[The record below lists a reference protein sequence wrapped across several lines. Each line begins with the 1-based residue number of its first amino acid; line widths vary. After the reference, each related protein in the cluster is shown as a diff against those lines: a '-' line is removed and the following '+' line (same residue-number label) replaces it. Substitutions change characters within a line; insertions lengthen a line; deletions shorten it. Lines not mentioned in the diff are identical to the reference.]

1 MRVAPFPAAPM
12 SSTRSNLKLDERSFE
27 TLLAAAYTVQEHN
40 AKQKR
45 VGQTPCNQCGNPLEL
60 EHKFCGHCGA
70 RREEF
75 RPGER
80 MQRKWASLWSMS
92 QSKTGQPNFASL
104 TGSKSDVSAIEAIE
118 VPIEFADPIWG
129 DDASV
134 LEEDPIEKDNT
145 SEFDEPESLVRS
157 PRQQDFAED
166 PELEPADSGSLT
178 AWNLPIILRFRR
190 EDLYLGV
197 AILVSS
203 LALLWVIWAAPVSRS
218 WAKERLTLWQRTLV
232 KVGIAEASPRAAAV
246 YSGDPSVK
254 VWADP
259 HTALYY
265 CYGDEQ
271 FGKTPDGHFS
281 TQREAQMDRFSPA
294 ARTPCE

>member
-1 MRVAPFPAAPM
+1 M
-12 SSTRSNLKLDERSFE
+12 SSTRSNLKLDEQSFE
-27 TLLAAAYTVQEHN
+27 ALLAAAYTVQEHN

-45 VGQTPCNQCGNPLEL
+45 VGQAPCNQCGNPLDL

-92 QSKTGQPNFASL
+92 QIKTGQLNSASL
-104 TGSKSDVSAIEAIE
+104 TGSNSGVSSAETIDV
-118 VPIEFADPIWG
+118 PPDFADPLW
-129 DDASV
+129 DDNSSV
-134 LEEDPIEKDNT
+134 LDADAIKEEETT
-145 SEFDEPESLVRS
+145 SEFDESESLVLS

-166 PELEPADSGSLT
+166 PELELAQSESST

-197 AILVSS
+197 AVLVSS

-218 WAKERLTLWQRTLV
+218 WEKERLTLWQRTLV
-232 KVGIAEASPRAAAV
+232 KIGIAESPPRAAAV
-246 YSGDPSVK
+246 YSGDPSIK

-294 ARTPCE
+294 SRTPCE